1 MSVLASCSS
10 YRESIRSSKERQGPT
25 VGVRSVLPMCPSYR
39 ASNKGSKEGQG
50 PTLAVRFSEVSV
62 L

>member
-10 YRESIRSSKERQGPT
+10 YRESIRRSKERQGPT
-25 VGVRSVLPMCPSYR
+25 LGVRSVLPRCPSYR

-50 PTLAVRFSEVSV
+50 PTLGIRFTQVSV